1 MFIEAIRVNQH
12 NSFEI
17 VTEDGRFRDYW
28 TLYANDIPG
37 NYTMKTGSCFP
48 YSLASQ
54 PKFNESLDE
63 NSDELM

>member
-1 MFIEAIRVNQH
+1 MFIEAIRENQR

-17 VTEDGRFRDYW
+17 VTEDGRIRDYW

-54 PKFNESLDE
+54 PKLGEFLDG
-63 NSDELM
+63 NSDEAM